1 MSPPLK
7 KRRKTVASAKPE
19 HERRLMHSTY
29 FRLKDRSQT
38 SCEAF
43 IAACM
48 RYLSISKG
56 IVGFWVGQLGED
68 FRRSVND
75 LNFDVAMHIEFENF
89 AAWEA
94 YNEDPSHME
103 FVQAVGNQAESR
115 RVFDTYLEE

>member
-1 MSPPLK
+1 MTTAK
-7 KRRKTVASAKPE
+7 KKQPESRAKTPPE

-38 SCEAF
+38 SCENY
-43 IAACM
+43 IAACT

-68 FRRSVND
+68 FRRPVND

-89 AAWEA
+89 AAWA
-94 YNEDPSHME
+94 AHNEDPNHMQ
-103 FVQAVGNQAESR
+103 FVQAVGSLAESR
-115 RVFDTYLEE
+115 RVFDTYEE